1 MCESFVLGQRSLRG
15 NPLDTQRLAGEKG
28 LRASCCAWKL
38 HRWSAPVAS
47 KREIPLPVK
56 YNELFITLPCFY
68 FFRSNNFPFFLFIFW
83 GISAGRS
90 RSRTYRVPPGGLAAT
105 NRFFNIFLKK
115 AELDEIISWSALA
128 CRSINLREAAAS
140 IPAWYIRHDGMP
152 APSVDRSIIQQMGT
166 PSGPSAS
173 ILFGLKQ
180 TNLNIYGFPFGRN
193 ISFKSGNYSS
203 ARCRARSV
211 HFGSRRQVRSV
222 PCYRIRTF
230 KLIPFESAEMIQ
242 FKITLDSGF
251 IQIYSN
257 FIWDRCWRNVI
268 SAQCSECQSEEIQ
281 PSGRTNSKN
290 ILRLIKIICLKEKD
304 L

>member
-1 MCESFVLGQRSLRG
+1 
-15 NPLDTQRLAGEKG
+15 
-28 LRASCCAWKL
+28 
-38 HRWSAPVAS
+38 
-47 KREIPLPVK
+47 
-56 YNELFITLPCFY
+56 
-68 FFRSNNFPFFLFIFW
+68 
-83 GISAGRS
+83 
-90 RSRTYRVPPGGLAAT
+90 
-105 NRFFNIFLKK
+105 
-115 AELDEIISWSALA
+115 
-128 CRSINLREAAAS
+128 
-140 IPAWYIRHDGMP
+140 MP

-242 FKITLDSGF
+242 FKITLITFLVSFKF
-251 IQIYSN
+251 IQIS
-257 FIWDRCWRNVI
+257 FGIGADAMWFLL
-268 SAQCSECQSEEIQ
+268 SALSVKVKKFNKVGEL
-281 PSGRTNSKN
+281 T
-290 ILRLIKIICLKEKD
+290 LKTFFD
-304 L
+304 